1 MPSRLTMLPQF
12 ILPDDV
18 TPAEFF
24 AALRRIC
31 QDPDV
36 PYVGQVLDR
45 HAFLQSPRKRRTLLS
60 PYLNLRTVEI
70 DGKDRV
76 RGRFPPH
83 PAAWTGFM
91 AVYGVLIMVS
101 LAALV
106 YGASLIGQ
114 GLTQDEMFAL
124 RVCVERLACGEDPL
138 RRGSTLL

>member
-1 MPSRLTMLPQF
+1 
-12 ILPDDV
+12 
-18 TPAEFF
+18 
-24 AALRRIC
+24 
-31 QDPDV
+31 
-36 PYVGQVLDR
+36 
-45 HAFLQSPRKRRTLLS
+45 
-60 PYLNLRTVEI
+60 
-70 DGKDRV
+70 
-76 RGRFPPH
+76 
-83 PAAWTGFM
+83 M